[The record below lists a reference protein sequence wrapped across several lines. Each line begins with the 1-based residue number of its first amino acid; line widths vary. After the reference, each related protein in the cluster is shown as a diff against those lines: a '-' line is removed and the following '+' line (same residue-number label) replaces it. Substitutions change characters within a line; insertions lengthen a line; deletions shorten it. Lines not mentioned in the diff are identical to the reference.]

1 MTGGIDGENQQ
12 YVGFN
17 AAWTNRQAEFSTKN
31 GMIIRSA
38 THRDKTTNYIVRNH
52 SIIKHQVKHT
62 KLRGTVLTSSPQN
75 TSRSHRTPVVDAVCA
90 KNKPSSNCLPG
101 N

>member
-38 THRDKTTNYIVRNH
+38 THRDKTTNYIIRNH
-52 SIIKHQVKHT
+52 GNNQKCIQVT
-62 KLRGTVLTSSPQN
+62 DN
-75 TSRSHRTPVVDAVCA
+75 
-90 KNKPSSNCLPG
+90 G
-101 N
+101 NVSKSQGGPFLQR